1 MKKIFLYTMIACS
14 LTILSGC
21 LNNKFSLSLQEG
33 TYMYSRDEGDM
44 EYFLEKEITFFS
56 LELFD
61 GETDEELNK
70 FVDLST
76 DNPKK
81 EYASVLTIGLDEEIN
96 QYDFVFKGRANP
108 GRDNAYRIIVKIE
121 NDVYDYDEFTFIIEL
136 KKTEDGVLMFKV
148 QMQASNQTS
157 GPNTPRDANL
167 NLYSEIK

>member
-1 MKKIFLYTMIACS
+1 MIVCS
-14 LTILSGC
+14 LTVLSGC
-21 LNNKFSLSLQEG
+21 LDNKFSLSLQEG
-33 TYMYSRDEGDM
+33 TYMYSRDEGSM

-108 GRDNAYRIIVKIE
+108 GRDNAYKISVKIE

-136 KKTEDGVLMFKV
+136 KKTEEGTLMLEIQIKEKSSGSPTTYIDVLL
-148 QMQASNQTS
+148 
-157 GPNTPRDANL
+157 D
-167 NLYSEIK
+167 LYLE